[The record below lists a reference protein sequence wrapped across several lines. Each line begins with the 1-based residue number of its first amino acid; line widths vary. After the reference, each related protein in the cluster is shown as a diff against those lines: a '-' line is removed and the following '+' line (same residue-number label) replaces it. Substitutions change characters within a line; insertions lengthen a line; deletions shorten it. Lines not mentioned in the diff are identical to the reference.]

1 MAGKKK
7 AKRVSGHLSEK
18 PVVRW
23 PAKLPLDI
31 EVEAIECPVCA
42 DIVWSRYTHD
52 MRYCRCGY
60 CFIDGGRSYAR
71 WGFGSEEVPRPWPI
85 PQFLVLLAK
94 PVERI

>member
-1 MAGKKK
+1 MAGKKRRSPGSMPK
-7 AKRVSGHLSEK
+7 K
-18 PVVRW
+18 PVVY
-23 PAKLPLDI
+23 PTKLPLNMEID
-31 EVEAIECPVCA
+31 AIECPVCA

-60 CFIDGGRSYAR
+60 CFIDGGRSYTR
-71 WGFGSEEVPRPWPI
+71 WGFGNENVTRPWPI